1 MIRNILLI
9 GNTNNELFRLANIL
23 SEHHYKVTQVLIQQG
38 RLHDPKELFFMKK
51 YKKSSVNF
59 IDLRN
64 FKEGDVICHDNKLI
78 ETLKAIDGKFHFGI
92 YDNVGA
98 SFSTIFQIPYISMVT
113 GSNLSYY
120 ANPKLIDFRTDP
132 WEEGFSKSNSGK
144 ELINRYEYFLE
155 VYREGLKQSE
165 ALISFPL
172 GVVPAEDQMLKELG
186 LSDKERFTFSYIERL
201 KLRQGCLFKRRKA
214 KIVFAAR
221 LDSSNHLQPGGS
233 ERDDKGVEFLLPAI
247 LEVKRLN
254 LRVKFVVFSKGKLF
268 EDFKNKIDQFDLKG
282 YVSFERE
289 GNYKGYLKVLNNN
302 DIVIDSIGKSTFG
315 RISLDSISL
324 NKIIFANVNNDIFSK
339 FFGNSHNNFFHNVS
353 SSQSL
358 VAKIQEHTHN
368 RSRPNYGDF
377 IEITNKNQIE
387 KIIQFL
393 NRF

>member
-1 MIRNILLI
+1 MIRNLLLI
-9 GNTNNELFRLANIL
+9 GNTNNELFRLANVL
-23 SEHHYKVTQVLIQQG
+23 TEHNYKVTQVLIQQG

-51 YKKSSVNF
+51 YKTSSVNF

-64 FKEGDVICHDNKLI
+64 FQEEDVICHDNKLI
-78 ETLKAIDGKFHFGI
+78 ETLNAIDGKFHFGI
-92 YDNVGA
+92 YDYVGA

-113 GSNLSYY
+113 GSNLTYY
-120 ANPKLIDFRTDP
+120 ANPKLIDFRTSI
-132 WEEGFSKSNSGK
+132 WEESFSKSNTGK
-144 ELINRYEYFLE
+144 ELIKRYEYFTD

-172 GVVPAEDQMLKELG
+172 GIVPAEDQMLKELG
-186 LSDKERFTFSYIERL
+186 LSDKERFIFTYIERF
-201 KLRQGCLFKRRKA
+201 KLRQRYLFRRRNA

-221 LDSSNHLQPGGS
+221 LDSNNKLQPGGS
-233 ERDDKGVEFLLPAI
+233 ERDNKGIEFLIPAI

-254 LRVKFVVFSKGKLF
+254 IRVKFEVFSKGKLF
-268 EDFKNKIDQFDLKG
+268 EDFKRKIDQFGLKD

-289 GNYKGYLKVLNNN
+289 SNYKGYLKVLNNN
-302 DIVIDSIGKSTFG
+302 DIVVDSIGESTFG

-324 NKIIFANVNNDIFSK
+324 NKIIFANVHNDVFSK
-339 FFGNSHNNFFHNVS
+339 FFGNRHNNFFHNVS

-377 IEITNKNQIE
+377 IEITNKNQIG